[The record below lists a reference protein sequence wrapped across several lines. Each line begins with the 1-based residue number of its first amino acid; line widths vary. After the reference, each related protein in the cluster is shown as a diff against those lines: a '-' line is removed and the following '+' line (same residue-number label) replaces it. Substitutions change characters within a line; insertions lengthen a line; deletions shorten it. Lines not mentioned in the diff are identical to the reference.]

1 MILNTY
7 LKRDTIILAA
17 FGGGFTWGSVY
28 LKWAYDK
35 NNCKLKQI
43 NMDLKEIQ
51 NLIKFVANSGV
62 AEVKLKWMILKSPLE
77 LL

>member
-7 LKRDTIILAA
+7 LKGDTFGC
-17 FGGGFTWGSVY
+17 FGGGFTGFCLFKMGVRQ
-28 LKWAYDK
+28 KK
-35 NNCKLKQI
+35 FKLKQI

>member
-7 LKRDTIILAA
+7 LKGDTIILAA
-17 FGGGFTWGSVY
+17 FGGGSRGFLFKMGVRQ
-28 LKWAYDK
+28 

-43 NMDLKEIQ
+43 NMDLIQ

-62 AEVKLKWMILKSPLE
+62 AELN
-77 LL
+77 

>member
-7 LKRDTIILAA
+7 LKGDTIILAA
-17 FGGGFTWGSVY
+17 FEEVSWGSVY

-51 NLIKFVANSGV
+51 NLIKFVANSG
-62 AEVKLKWMILKSPLE
+62 S
-77 LL
+77 